1 MSSYYS
7 SNYYYKINDRHILD
21 NHVGSHIWFGKSVS
35 CASAIYLPSL
45 LALEFSIIVDKS
57 LGASW
62 HGKYVAGGLNY
73 RYKHMFELAMTKLLN
88 PKFTQYEP
96 KFSKFVQVLENEEYQ
111 SVSSSKEAKRV
122 LLSLHTRD
130 TKNNKQQENEKFST
144 VIITFKT

>member
-62 HGKYVAGGLNY
+62 HGKYVAGVLNY
-73 RYKHMFELAMTKLLN
+73 REKWMLKLSIEKVLN
-88 PKFTQYEP
+88 TEWIQDDQISFKSCRFM
-96 KFSKFVQVLENEEYQ
+96 NM
-111 SVSSSKEAKRV
+111 
-122 LLSLHTRD
+122 
-130 TKNNKQQENEKFST
+130 KNIKL
-144 VIITFKT
+144 